1 MSEEIIDVENDIK
14 SITEE
19 CEQNLQNSPLELI
32 KGCNAMSLTT
42 EEQQQI
48 FDFALPAKST
58 INKHIVV
65 DDVSKYTYPTQ
76 MTNPYEREN
85 WIVSTDHCYARPWNW
100 RPETSFLRPTKTLFV
115 SKPISGR
122 RKRSNPLAPIQDIED
137 VVDVETVVELPPPIY
152 DVTKVKNL
160 MEECENYASSAR
172 VDDVDE
178 YWEDKI
184 SRNNWN
190 PAQNRIFNGIVNIL
204 NSFNLSKLAYT
215 GVHNEP
221 LLRRTVIDKAVQRV
235 RRLLVTISWDPKIVQ
250 WLHQVLIDNLESSYL
265 AAYLDILQTLKSKLP
280 AFVEKMMFA
289 PNSSLRVGAL
299 NNANLH
305 PLLERPWD
313 PVASSLVQDKPKKLP
328 GNPVIIL
335 VPAAPIMSKRINK
348 WIKLFSHLGTV
359 VTIPTNFGS
368 AAHRMTLTNCVDQ
381 MFSITRGKI
390 QDLKADYPGR
400 HIILLGFNAG
410 GTLALQIAQVEP
422 VLCVVSLG
430 FSLLTAEGRRGEPDD
445 NLLELQCPV
454 LFVIG
459 QCSSTSLQEDVEDL
473 RERMRVETGL
483 IVVGSADE
491 HLRINK
497 KKKKS
502 EGITQ
507 SIVDRYIV
515 DEVGEFVSGIILSPF
530 PPQIR
535 QSPTHAASDMVTKKS
550 KIERKRYNSNTSS
563 LDSEPPSP
571 TPRISRPVGRP
582 PGSKT
587 KSRLEMKW
595 AQQIAQGTTT
605 PSSPSSSPTPLHPT
619 NITSDTSSNDS
630 SLPEKQFPPPKII
643 PNSDTP
649 IKKIKTLKP
658 VISMEKVAKST
669 APAAPPGKNMII
681 SSARMQAYGFNRSVT
696 QNSSLSTLLQGG
708 IKTIPPSQPKP
719 SPSGIK
725 VLENVT
731 LNSSTTAKLI
741 SNNGRTID
749 LSKIT
754 VINSVKGSNT
764 AVGNVLLLPDGKLK
778 TVHSSSTKGSGGA
791 PILLPLSPQRGP
803 TKVNRGKYITAKRQ
817 LLTTKPPRP
826 LKKPIYVPT
835 STVPSTLPP
844 PTNLTTQDIMDL
856 PIIFADDNQ
865 ILDTTLPTDLTGNV
879 SNSGTPK
886 IITSQ
891 TSGKFMLVNKQ
902 TGSSGNFIITP
913 SGVKKPSPI
922 SFGKQPPKYTKII
935 LSSKRSNVEELK
947 SNTQIHTLSPE
958 ITVKKVPSCERV
970 TEKVHSSSLMEL
982 IDLENEIE
990 ATAVPKP
997 NLSTSDIKNITV
1009 LPKSSGD
1016 NFVLNTEDLKRS
1028 SSVVDITDEGDP
1040 DYIPPKNLKLE

>member
-595 AQQIAQGTTT
+595 AQQIAQ
-605 PSSPSSSPTPLHPT
+605 
-619 NITSDTSSNDS
+619 
-630 SLPEKQFPPPKII
+630 
-643 PNSDTP
+643 
-649 IKKIKTLKP
+649 
-658 VISMEKVAKST
+658 
-669 APAAPPGKNMII
+669 
-681 SSARMQAYGFNRSVT
+681 ARMQAYGFNRSVT